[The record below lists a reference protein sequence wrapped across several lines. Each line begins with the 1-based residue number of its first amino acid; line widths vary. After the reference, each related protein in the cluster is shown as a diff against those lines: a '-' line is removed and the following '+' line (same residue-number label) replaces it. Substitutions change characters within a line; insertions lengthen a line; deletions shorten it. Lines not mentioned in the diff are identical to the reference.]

1 MKLKIECCMYGI
13 YIYLHVHAYQC
24 KKSKEKKRS
33 LATSIYNLNV
43 LVIKR
48 IIYISQQVHIII
60 DSYNLHVL

>member
-1 MKLKIECCMYGI
+1 MVYIFIYMYMHI
-13 YIYLHVHAYQC
+13 NV

-33 LATSIYNLNV
+33 PATSIYNLNV

-60 DSYNLHVL
+60 NSYNLHVS